1 MVFPCRS
8 SPFPFLTRDL
18 GGGPRGALGD
28 PRGSAGLLRR
38 SKDGGFNRLCVLQ
51 GVLSEL
57 HFSVSESW
65 GSLGM
70 LFLYFHC
77 VVIVFLYRL

>member
-1 MVFPCRS
+1 M
-8 SPFPFLTRDL
+8 
-18 GGGPRGALGD
+18 GD

-51 GVLSEL
+51 SVLSEL
-57 HFSVSESW
+57 RFSVSEAWPAGHGFLIAW
-65 GSLGM
+65 GVVGVIRYA
-70 LFLYFHC
+70 FLYFHC